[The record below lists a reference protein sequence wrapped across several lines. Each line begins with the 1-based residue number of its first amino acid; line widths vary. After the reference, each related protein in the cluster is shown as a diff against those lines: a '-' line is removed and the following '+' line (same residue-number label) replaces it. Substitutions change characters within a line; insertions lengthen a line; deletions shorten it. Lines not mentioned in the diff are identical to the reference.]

1 MASRKSTTKSSKGKK
16 AGKAKTAGAQKKRS
30 RCAKAKKRAPVIL
43 AAIDVGATAVRM
55 EIAQADPD
63 SDANTVEPLE
73 QLVHPIAIGTD
84 TFQLKRITPPT
95 MRALCEVLRNFRRVL
110 DEYQVETCS
119 VVATSAIREATNQ
132 DHLLDRI
139 AHETGFR
146 VEVLDASEESRLTY
160 MILLP
165 FLRENGLAEKDTT
178 SLVLDLGGGSTEI
191 MALEG
196 TRVRLAGAR
205 RLGTARLFYSV
216 GAADCQNERALL
228 TSIIH
233 NVVNSAHDLYRG
245 LPIRE
250 LLVINS
256 VLARALL
263 HEPGAEAAPHGL
275 RVPVEAVRTAAA
287 DAGEQCG
294 EALAARFGVSQSDAE
309 LLQPALLTLES
320 FLDTV
325 PVSRIFLPEVDL
337 ISGLFLD
344 QLLRLRGQDPF
355 DVFREQI
362 KSAAMSLARKY
373 HSEGGHS
380 LQVTNL
386 CRQLF
391 DGLSDYL
398 DLTERDRIYLEIGA
412 ILHDVGRFINDNDHH
427 KHGHYIVIHS
437 DLMGFSEEERNLI
450 ALLVRYHR
458 KGRPRETHPE
468 YASLT
473 RRDRLRV
480 AKLASLLRLADAL
493 DREHEERVRTLH
505 VSIGEETLDIAA
517 EASGDLAVEKDAIR
531 RKGTLFVDL
540 TGLRINLR
548 RHMG

>member
-1 MASRKSTTKSSKGKK
+1 
-16 AGKAKTAGAQKKRS
+16 
-30 RCAKAKKRAPVIL
+30 
-43 AAIDVGATAVRM
+43 
-55 EIAQADPD
+55 
-63 SDANTVEPLE
+63 
-73 QLVHPIAIGTD
+73 
-84 TFQLKRITPPT
+84 
-95 MRALCEVLRNFRRVL
+95 
-110 DEYQVETCS
+110 
-119 VVATSAIREATNQ
+119 
-132 DHLLDRI
+132 
-139 AHETGFR
+139 
-146 VEVLDASEESRLTY
+146 
-160 MILLP
+160 
-165 FLRENGLAEKDTT
+165 
-178 SLVLDLGGGSTEI
+178 STEI

-216 GAADCQNERALL
+216 GAADCQNEHALL

-263 HEPGAEAAPHGL
+263 HEPGAETAPHGL

-337 ISGLFLD
+337 VSGLFLD
-344 QLLRLRGQDPF
+344 QLIRLRGQDPF

-362 KSAAMSLARKY
+362 KNAAMSLARKY

-473 RRDRLRV
+473 RRERLRV

-517 EASGDLAVEKDAIR
+517 EASGDLTVEKDAIR

-548 RHMG
+548 RYMG